1 MSDKKTAPVKKDK
14 PLMYR
19 GRPLV
24 RSGDTI
30 YYGSPSEKYM
40 VKLEVIEN
48 KQINGEDTASR
59 VTVNLISV
67 DAGGQRTIKRGE
79 KSGVF
84 DALDIGGIWLERTLS
99 EQKAKS

>member
-1 MSDKKTAPVKKDK
+1 
-14 PLMYR
+14 MYR

-40 VKLEVIEN
+40 IRLEVLEN
-48 KQINGEDTASR
+48 KAIDGGELASR

-67 DAGGQRTIKRGE
+67 DNGGQRTIKRGE
-79 KSGVF
+79 KGGVF

-99 EQKAKS
+99 EQKAK

>member
-1 MSDKKTAPVKKDK
+1 MSEKKQAPVKREK

-19 GRPLV
+19 GRPLI

-30 YYGSPSEKYM
+30 YYGTPSEKYM
-40 VKLEVIEN
+40 VRLEVLEKKEQEGIEV
-48 KQINGEDTASR
+48 ASR
-59 VTVNLISV
+59 VTVNLISIENN
-67 DAGGQRTIKRGE
+67 GQRTIKRGE

-99 EQKAKS
+99 EQKNK

>member
-1 MSDKKTAPVKKDK
+1 MSEKKTAPIKRDK
-14 PLMYR
+14 PLLYR

-40 VKLEVIEN
+40 VRLEVLEN
-48 KQINGEDTASR
+48 KNVDGEEIASR

-67 DAGGQRTIKRGE
+67 EGNGQRTIKRGE
-79 KSGVF
+79 KTGVF

-99 EQKAKS
+99 EQKAK